1 MGLSE
6 KGFSTMRL
14 LVLLFFIPFL
24 SSAATNESL
33 QSQLIEMAKLD
44 QLLRNQLGEAGWDK
58 APKELRAQLSKVD
71 QGNTEALKAIL
82 SDRQWFTEKEV
93 GRDGISAAFLIIQH
107 SPDEQFQERMLPI
120 LKNSYLNNEGVSG
133 QEVALLT
140 DRVLIHMDKAQIYGT
155 QAEIKNGEV
164 TFMPISD
171 KDLVDKR
178 RAEMGMPPL
187 EYYKKLLEKMYGI
200 KDHPE
205 IDLN

>member
-1 MGLSE
+1 MGLLE

-33 QSQLIEMAKLD
+33 QSQLTEMAELD
-44 QLLRNQLGEAGWDK
+44 QLLRNQLGEVGWDK

-71 QGNTEALKAIL
+71 QDNTEALKAIL

-93 GRDGISAAFLIIQH
+93 GRDGISSAFLIIQH